1 MKEFVEKI
9 VKELEEAKDFYRN
22 KWNKYLDDDEAYGNI
37 SAYDDAIK
45 IVNKFTEEYN
55 NGWISCSER
64 LPSKEE
70 CGTYGRREFQVTIP
84 QYDGNKTIAMDY
96 EYTTVR
102 GKEISRW
109 KWNGKLSPWEV
120 IAWKPLSEPF
130 KE

>member
-1 MKEFVEKI
+1 MGRLVDIEYVIKAVDKHTKDESEVVLDEDI
-9 VKELEEAKDFYRN
+9 TVILEEVPTAFKN
-22 KWNKYLDDDEAYGNI
+22 DD
-37 SAYDDAIK
+37 
-45 IVNKFTEEYN
+45 
-55 NGWISCSER
+55 WIPCSER

-70 CGTYGRREFQVTIP
+70 CGTYGSGEFQVTIP
-84 QYDGNKTIAMDY
+84 QYDGNKTTVMDY

-109 KWNGKLSPWEV
+109 KWNGRLSPWEV